1 MPALIDFPKEK
12 SKYVNKRFFELFRSP
27 CGVATETRGSPW
39 AAASS
44 PPADACSP
52 APLLYANNGAAAHA

>member
-44 PPADACSP
+44 PADACSP